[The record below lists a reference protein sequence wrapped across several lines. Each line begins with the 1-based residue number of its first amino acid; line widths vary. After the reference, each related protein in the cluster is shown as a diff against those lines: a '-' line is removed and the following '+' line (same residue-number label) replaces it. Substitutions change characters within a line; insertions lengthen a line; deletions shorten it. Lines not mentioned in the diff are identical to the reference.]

1 MKVKQPSMLKSL
13 LCHSEPRGR
22 RISRRLF
29 ASLRVTLSNKYR
41 NQKGFTLIEM
51 LVVIALTGI
60 IAAAATMAIH
70 QVLTGTVLSNDQNTA
85 INQVRNAGY
94 WISRDAL
101 MAQSVN
107 ITGASDFPLTLRWT
121 DRDHNEHQVD
131 YTLEDMPSGT
141 FKRLQRQETI
151 NDAQVT
157 TTTVGQYIDVGN
169 TDCHW
174 DGEVLTVNITA
185 QVGDKT
191 ETRTFQVKPRP
202 D

>member
-1 MKVKQPSMLKSL
+1 MLK
-13 LCHSEPRGR
+13 
-22 RISRRLF
+22 RL
-29 ASLRVTLSNKYR
+29 NG
-41 NQKGFTLIEM
+41 NQKGFTLIE
-51 LVVIALTGI
+51 LLIVIAITGI
-60 IAAAATMAIH
+60 IGAAATMAVRQI
-70 QVLTGTVLSNDQNTA
+70 LIGTVLSNDQNTA

-107 ITGASDFPLTLRWT
+107 DTPEDSKFLELTWQEWDGNT
-121 DRDHNEHQVD
+121 THTVSYN
-131 YTLEDMPSGT
+131 YTLEYGT
-141 FKRLQRQETI
+141 LWR
-151 NDAQVT
+151 NYD
-157 TTTVGQYIDVGN
+157 GQPMFIAEHIEAGI